1 MRNFG
6 KSFIKIVKKLIYIQ
20 SEIEKISTA
29 TLEAVIQNFIVRI
42 RHVITTDGSRIENI
56 IT

>member
-42 RHVITTDGSRIENI
+42 RHVITTDGSHIEK